1 MKFLNK
7 SKYLIVIAILICM
20 TNANAEKLKPFSDW
34 TKETQGWLNDKS
46 EVAYALARCGTLYS
60 TIGVYFLANST
71 KAEDKLNGESLVKK
85 GREMNMTG
93 IQLSM
98 LNGMSIDAATN
109 RNKKLFEI
117 YVDDVKSN
125 KAINNNVFYG
135 NTGKDFEFCLEFD
148 EMLNF
153 KK

>member
-1 MKFLNK
+1 MKSIPALLLVLLV
-7 SKYLIVIAILICM
+7 SITSAH
-20 TNANAEKLKPFSDW
+20 AEKLKPFNDW
-34 TKETQGWLNDKS
+34 TKETPRWQNDKS
-46 EVAYALARCGTLYS
+46 EIAYALTRCGTLYS

-71 KAEDKLNGESLVKK
+71 KTEDKLNGENLVKK
-85 GREMNMTG
+85 GRELNMAG

-98 LNGMSIDAATN
+98 SNGMSIDAATN

-135 NTGKDFEFCLEFD
+135 NTGKDFEFCLELD
-148 EMLNF
+148 ETLNL

>member
-1 MKFLNK
+1 MIFTFKTKLAIFILQ
-7 SKYLIVIAILICM
+7 IAFISS
-20 TNANAEKLKPFSDW
+20 ASAEKLKPFSDW
-34 TKETQGWLNDKS
+34 IKETQGWQNDKS
-46 EVAYALARCGTLYS
+46 EIAYALTRCGTLYS
-60 TIGVYFLANST
+60 TIGVYFIANST
-71 KAEDKLNGESLVKK
+71 KNEDKLNGENLVKK
-85 GREMNMTG
+85 GRELNTTG

-98 LNGMSIDAATN
+98 SNGMSIDAATN

-135 NTGKDFEFCLEFD
+135 NTGKDFEFCLQLY
-148 EMLNF
+148 EMFNI